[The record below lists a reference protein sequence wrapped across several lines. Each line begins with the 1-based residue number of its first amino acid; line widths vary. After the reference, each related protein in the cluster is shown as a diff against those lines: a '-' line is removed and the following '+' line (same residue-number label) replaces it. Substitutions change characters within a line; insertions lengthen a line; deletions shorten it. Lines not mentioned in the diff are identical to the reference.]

1 MAEMTVEKL
10 HAIIGA
16 LYATIAVHEQTI
28 AEQNAI
34 IVDLRGQILDK
45 GTAEWVEKNA
55 LESSLLE

>member
-28 AEQNAI
+28 TEQSALI
-34 IVDLRGQILDK
+34 TQLRG
-45 GTAEWVEKNA
+45 
-55 LESSLLE
+55 ESQSLLSQVDSLKPDAPSLLE